1 MPDPQSRGPSN
12 VLIGNILLGAA
23 AVMLLFFVRLW
34 EAMGVFA
41 LLLWMAVAAIGV
53 YFIVRDKDSNP
64 PGPPN

>member
-1 MPDPQSRGPSN
+1 MPDLQSRGPSN

-34 EAMGVFA
+34 ETMGVFA
-41 LLLWMAVAAIGV
+41 LLLWMAVAALGV
-53 YFIVRDKDSNP
+53 YFIVTDKGSKP

>member
-34 EAMGVFA
+34 ETMGVFA
-41 LLLWMAVAAIGV
+41 LLLWMAVAALGV
-53 YFIVRDKDSNP
+53 YFIVTDKGSKP